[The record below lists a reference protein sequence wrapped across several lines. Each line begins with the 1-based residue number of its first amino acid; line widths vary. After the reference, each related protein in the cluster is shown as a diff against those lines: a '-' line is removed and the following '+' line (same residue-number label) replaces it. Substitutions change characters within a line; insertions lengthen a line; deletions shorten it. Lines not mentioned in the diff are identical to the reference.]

1 MRNGETE
8 FALTRRQL
16 LKRFASAYAL
26 SCVGNV
32 RAASAEAPSGERLFL
47 FRYSDV
53 KLTGGPLKEQFDR
66 IHASYIA
73 VDEDGL
79 LKELRVRAGLPAP
92 GDYLGGWYDRDGFA
106 PGHCFGQVISDL
118 ARFAEATG
126 DQATGAKAERLVNGF
141 AATIAPDDIATRV
154 RKPRQTFQLT
164 ITTNMWWDCSTPT
177 ASPALP
183 PRYPPSAARP
193 RELSAVCRLAR
204 WVVITMPTPRAATT
218 SPTPWVKTASTLT
231 R

>member
-1 MRNGETE
+1 MRNDETE
-8 FALTRRQL
+8 LALTRRQL
-16 LKRFASAYAL
+16 LKRFASACAL

-32 RAASAEAPSGERLFL
+32 RAASAEAPSRERLFL

-66 IHASYIA
+66 IHASYMA

-106 PGHCFGQVISDL
+106 PGHCFGQVISGL

-126 DQATGAKAERLVNGF
+126 DEATRAKAERLVNGF
-141 AATIAPDDIATRV
+141 AATIAPDGYCYPSTKASTNFPAYNYDKYVVGLLDAYRFARV
-154 RKPRQTFQLT
+154 PAAL
-164 ITTNMWWDCSTPT
+164 
-177 ASPALP
+177 PAL
-183 PRYPPSAARP
+183 RRATMG
-193 RELSAVCRLAR
+193 AVRC
-204 WVVITMPTPRAATT
+204 I
-218 SPTPWVKTASTLT
+218 VK
-231 R
+231 